1 MSPSLEGPRC
11 TGRAKV
17 KTIGEDGKPLRHAN
31 GRFVYEQGDD
41 GKPLMRPCE
50 RDPIKGGTVCPAHGG
65 KAPRVKAKAA
75 VRAELAAWGLGDSK
89 VDPGE
94 VLLRLVSQSAARA
107 ELYSELLREAYEAA
121 ERLKAAHEAEQLFE
135 TAERTDDERA
145 AVQVARDDLKRIF
158 NSGGV
163 AALVGNTYGDAKG
176 GGIYATGE
184 AIRGLAK
191 LEADERDR
199 CATFAAKAVA
209 AGLAERQVRLA
220 EKQVQVALAA
230 IDAALDAIGV
240 AAGDRGPAKIAA
252 ARHLQLVG

>member
-1 MSPSLEGPRC
+1 MPLHPDTPRC
-11 TGRAKV
+11 SGRAKV
-17 KTIGEDGKPLRHAN
+17 KNDQDEVVVGPDGKPLT
-31 GRFVYEQGDD
+31 
-41 GKPLMRPCE
+41 RPCINP
-50 RDPIKGGTVCPAHGG
+50 PIKGGKVCHAHGG
-65 KAPRVKAKAA
+65 RAPQVKARAA

-94 VLLRLVSQSAARA
+94 VLLRLVSQSAARV
-107 ELYSELLREAYEAA
+107 ELYGVLLAEAYDAA
-121 ERLKAAHEAEQLFE
+121 ERLKAAHEAEQLIE
-135 TAERTDDERA
+135 TAEQTDDERA
-145 AVQVARDDLKRIF
+145 AVQVARDDLRRIF
-158 NSGGV
+158 NTGGV

-199 CATFAAKAVA
+199 CANFAAKAVA

-230 IDAALDAIGV
+230 IDAALEAAGV
-240 AAGDRGPAKIAA
+240 PAGDRGPAKIAA
-252 ARHLQLVG
+252 ARHLQLVA